1 MNIKAIL
8 FDMDGTLTK
17 YNLNYYLA
25 RVKIA
30 DELNALN
37 INSFKIHQGMNI
49 NSMLT
54 SVEHK
59 IPETDYNLLLG
70 RIYAIMSKYELE
82 FAKKVEILPGVQ
94 NTLQILKNY
103 GLKIAIVTNNGRAA
117 SKKVIDKFSMH
128 DLIDVLITR
137 EDVYR
142 CKPNGE
148 MVKKAMDILKVKS
161 NETLFVG
168 DSIVDILAARNSSVL
183 SVAVPSGP
191 TKSIDLINNLPNYV
205 VQYISDIPI
214 LVDGIRT
221 ETN

>member
-30 DELNALN
+30 DELNTLN
-37 INSFKIHQGMNI
+37 INSFKIHPGMNI

-103 GLKIAIVTNNGRAA
+103 GLKIAIVTNNGSAA
-117 SKKVIDKFSMH
+117 SKKVIDKFNMH

-137 EDVYR
+137 EDAYR

-168 DSIVDILAARNSSVL
+168 DSVVDILAARNSSVL

-205 VQYISDIPI
+205 VQSISDIPI

-221 ETN
+221 DTN